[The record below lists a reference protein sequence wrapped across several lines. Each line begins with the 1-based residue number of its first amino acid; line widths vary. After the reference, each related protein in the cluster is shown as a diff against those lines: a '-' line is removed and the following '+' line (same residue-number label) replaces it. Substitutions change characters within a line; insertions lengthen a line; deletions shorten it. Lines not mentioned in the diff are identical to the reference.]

1 MMRLLLLL
9 LCLILLNSIVYG
21 QDMDEE
27 DLINGNQEQQVTLNR
42 ETVDALLY
50 TLSSTCRVELEEMIE
65 SQGAGD
71 MSMEC
76 KMEIQNTLQMGGL
89 SREDM
94 EQQQEQQQQEQ
105 QQQSNRNK
113 RKQSS
118 EGGIHPLIYIFGFL
132 IFAIGGIAFSIY
144 NISNKQQQSV
154 ELKRKLS
161 RKKLEKQRI
170 KEQQRR

>member
-1 MMRLLLLL
+1 MVTLLLLL
-9 LCLILLNSIVYG
+9 LCLILLNNNSIG

-76 KMEIQNTLQMGGL
+76 KMEIQNTLQMG
-89 SREDM
+89 REDM

-105 QQQSNRNK
+105 QQSNRNK

-118 EGGIHPLIYIFGFL
+118 TPSEGGIHPLIHIFGFL

-170 KEQQRR
+170 KEQRR